1 MVTVTTSA
9 EFAGVHLLLAEDN
22 ETNQDLARRILA
34 RVGITLD
41 VAPDGLAAVEMA
53 RRGDYAAVL
62 MDVQMPG
69 IDGLEATRRI
79 RAERAGKPLPIIA
92 MTANAMQGDAEKCLA
107 AGMDDYVSKPIN
119 RQTLFETLRRWLP
132 SRAEVAPPAPVE
144 TPTVGIDL
152 AGVDVADTVRRLG
165 VDLPTVIE
173 LLRGF
178 APDATAALAALERAA
193 AAGDRDGMRRHAHT
207 LAGAAGNVGA
217 TQLARAAK
225 DVERAAGG
233 DADGLDALVPA
244 VSREAAIVLRSIATL
259 GAPEPP
265 ASRRATSVAE
275 PPARRSEAPVRA
287 PGRKELSDCRLLI
300 VDDAKINVDVL
311 TRALQD
317 DYELAA
323 AYDGESALRAV
334 KEAPPD
340 LILLDIV
347 MPGMDGYE
355 VCGRLKAD
363 PATRD
368 IPVVFLTARQDVEDK
383 AKAFEAGAAD
393 YVTKP
398 FEILE
403 VKARVRSLLRAKAY
417 QDAVREVLEAELR
430 VARTIQMGVVPRD
443 FAAFACGGRV
453 DVFGALEPA
462 RAVGGDLYDVFVLD
476 DRRLVVV
483 IGDVSGKGIPA
494 ALFMVMTATLVRGVA
509 RLTGR
514 PGEVLARVND
524 ELAAQN
530 PSDMFVT
537 LFCGVLDVETG
548 VMTCASGGHLPP
560 VIVRDGVAPRPAYDS
575 QGTLVGALPG
585 LVFPESEIR
594 LEPGDTLMLYT
605 DGVTEA
611 FDRAGVWFGDE
622 RLLTAL
628 AQRTGPTAREAAEG
642 LLAQVRAFAA
652 GAEQADDIAVVAIRY
667 AGPRAGGEL
676 RLELGAD
683 VAEIA
688 LALAAI
694 REFSAA
700 HGFPATIA
708 DDLALS
714 LDEILSNVVNHGY
727 RGATGPISV
736 CARRTAE
743 AVELEIRDR
752 ASAFNPLDVPRPDL
766 TLPLER
772 RAPGGL
778 GLHFVRTV
786 MDRMEYAREAGEN
799 RLRLTRN
806 LARH

>member
-1 MVTVTTSA
+1 MAANRESG
-9 EFAGVHLLLAEDN
+9 EFAGVHVLLAEDN
-22 ETNQDLARRILA
+22 ETNRDLARRILA

-41 VAPDGLAAVEMA
+41 VAADGLEAVEKA
-53 RRGDYAAVL
+53 RHGDYAAVL

-92 MTANAMQGDAEKCLA
+92 MTANAMQGDAEACLA
-107 AGMDDYVSKPIN
+107 AGMDDYVAKPID
-119 RQTLFETLRRWLP
+119 RQTLYRTLRKWLP
-132 SRAEVAPPAPVE
+132 SRAEAPAPVPVE
-144 TPTVGIDL
+144 TPAAAGVELAGIDI
-152 AGVDVADTVRRLG
+152 AGTVRRLG
-165 VDLPTVIE
+165 VDVPTLID

-193 AAGDRDGMRRHAHT
+193 AAGDRAGMRRHAHT

-225 DVERAAGG
+225 DVEHAAATGG
-233 DADGLDALVPA
+233 DGTAALVPA
-244 VSREAAIVLRSIATL
+244 VSRAAATVLASLATL
-259 GAPEPP
+259 GAAP
-265 ASRRATSVAE
+265 APAAPVAE
-275 PPARRSEAPVRA
+275 PVTRRVEPVRVA
-287 PGRKELSDCRLLI
+287 GPKELSDCRLLI

-317 DYELAA
+317 DYKLSAA
-323 AYDGESALRAV
+323 SDGESALRLV

-355 VCGRLKAD
+355 VCARLKAD

-443 FAAFACGGRV
+443 FAAFSCGGRV
-453 DVFGALEPA
+453 DVFASLEPA
-462 RAVGGDLYDVFVLD
+462 RAVGGDLYDVFALD

-537 LFCGVLDVETG
+537 LFCGVLDVDTG
-548 VMTCASGGHLPP
+548 VMTCATGGHLPP
-560 VIVRDGVAPRPAYDS
+560 VRVRDGVAPRPAYES

-585 LVFPESEIR
+585 LVFPETEIR

-611 FDRAGVWFGDE
+611 FDRAGAWFGDE
-622 RLLTAL
+622 RLLAAL
-628 AQRTGPTAREAAEG
+628 ARRTGPTAREAAEG
-642 LLAQVRAFAA
+642 LLAQVREFAA
-652 GAEQADDIAVVAIRY
+652 GAEQADDIAVLAVRY

-676 RLELGAD
+676 RLQLGAD
-683 VAEIA
+683 VADLA
-688 LALAAI
+688 LALSAI

-700 HGFPATIA
+700 HALSAAIT

-727 RGATGPISV
+727 RGTAGPISV
-736 CARRTAE
+736 SARRTADT
-743 AVELEIRDR
+743 VELEIRDR
-752 ASAFNPLDVPRPDL
+752 APAFNPLDVPRPGL
-766 TLPLER
+766 TLPLEQ

-799 RLRLTRN
+799 RLRLIRN